1 MRFKSLALWLSGA
14 IMAIASLSS
23 CSSKHNLPYFTDI
36 ITETEGVLNPM
47 DFMPVIKPDDELVIT
62 VTASN
67 PEATA
72 LYSIPFTNPA
82 SRDELMKTV
91 APRTLTYIVD
101 TAGDIDFPILGKVH
115 VAGLTTEQVKDELT
129 RLISKDVN
137 DPIVRVSLA
146 NFRVTVAGEVKQ
158 PATFNVTRNRMS
170 LLDALAE
177 AGDLTEYGDR
187 TNVLVIREVDGER
200 KYVHLNLNSS
210 DVLNSPYYYLQ
221 QNDYVYV
228 SPNKIREGNSKYSTN
243 NAYKL
248 QVTSTIVSACSVV
261 ASLIIALTR

>member
-1 MRFKSLALWLSGA
+1 
-14 IMAIASLSS
+14 
-23 CSSKHNLPYFTDI
+23 
-36 ITETEGVLNPM
+36 
-47 DFMPVIKPDDELVIT
+47 MPVIKPDDELVIT

-82 SRDELMKTV
+82 SRDELMKSV

-101 TAGDIDFPILGKVH
+101 TNGEIDFPILGKLH
-115 VAGLTTEQVKDELT
+115 VAGKTTEQLQAELT
-129 RLISKDVN
+129 EMISKDVT

-146 NFRVTVAGEVKQ
+146 NFRITVAGEVKM
-158 PATFNVTRNRMS
+158 PKTMNVTRNRMS
-170 LLDALAE
+170 ILDALAE

-187 TNVLVIREVDGER
+187 TNVLVIREVNGER
-200 KYVHLNLNSS
+200 KYAHLNLNSS

-228 SPNKIREGNSKYSTN
+228 APNKIREGNSRYSTN

-248 QVTSTIVSACSVV
+248 QVASAIISACSVIV
-261 ASLIIALTR
+261 SLVVVLTR

>member
-1 MRFKSLALWLSGA
+1 
-14 IMAIASLSS
+14 
-23 CSSKHNLPYFTDI
+23 
-36 ITETEGVLNPM
+36 
-47 DFMPVIKPDDELVIT
+47 MPVIKPDDELVIT

-101 TAGDIDFPILGKVH
+101 TNGDIDFPILGKIH
-115 VAGLTTEQVKDELT
+115 VAGQTTEQVKTKLT
-129 RLISKDVN
+129 EMISKDVT

-146 NFRVTVAGEVKQ
+146 NFRVTVAGEVRQ
-158 PATFNVTRNRMS
+158 PSTFNVTRNRMS
-170 LLDALAE
+170 ILDALAE

-187 TNVLVIREVDGER
+187 TNVLVIREVNGER
-200 KYVHLNLNSS
+200 KYIHLNLNSS
-210 DVLNSPYYYLQ
+210 DILDSPYYYLQ

-228 SPNKIREGNSKYSTN
+228 APNKIREGNSRYSTN

-248 QVTSTIVSACSVV
+248 QVISTVVSACSVV
-261 ASLIIALTR
+261 ASLVIALTR

>member
-1 MRFKSLALWLSGA
+1 MRFKSLALWLAAAFAA
-14 IMAIASLSS
+14 ITSLSS
-23 CSSKHNLPYFTDI
+23 CSPKHNLPYFTDI
-36 ITETEGVLNPM
+36 ITESEGVLPEK

-82 SRDELMKTV
+82 SRDELVKTIS
-91 APRTLTYIVD
+91 PRTLTYIVD
-101 TAGDIDFPILGKVH
+101 TKGDIDFPILGKIH
-115 VAGLTTEQVKDELT
+115 AAGLTTEQLQSELT
-129 RLISKDVN
+129 KLISKDVT

-146 NFRVTVAGEVKQ
+146 NFRITVAGEVKD
-158 PATFNVTRNRMS
+158 PTTINVSRNRIS

-187 TNVLVIREVDGER
+187 TNVLVIREIDGQR
-200 KYVHLNLNSS
+200 KYAHLNLNSS
-210 DVLNSPYYYLQ
+210 EVLNSPYYYLQ

-228 SPNKIREGNSKYSTN
+228 APNKIREGNSRYSTN

-248 QVTSTIVSACSVV
+248 QVVSIVVSACSVV
-261 ASLIIALTR
+261 ASLVIALTR